1 MYWISIRRVGGEM
14 VAGSNPG
21 VACSGVRYGAAVA
34 CEFGLL
40 YVMKMVESAAGHLN
54 FFWVASAILWTFCIH
69 NVQCFQGWLPKFFAQ
84 TSHHCLHMEE
94 TTRPH
99 LKTRFLRTMLTQMLL
114 IVPTCIQHI
123 VACLAISNG
132 LRVSDYKGNKPQAQ
146 ETSDCN
152 GETIPG
158 R

>member
-1 MYWISIRRVGGEM
+1 
-14 VAGSNPG
+14 
-21 VACSGVRYGAAVA
+21 
-34 CEFGLL
+34 
-40 YVMKMVESAAGHLN
+40 
-54 FFWVASAILWTFCIH
+54 
-69 NVQCFQGWLPKFFAQ
+69 
-84 TSHHCLHMEE
+84 MEE